1 MFHAQRKSFHR
12 FCLIRHNCL
21 MIISQQSA
29 KMQQEPYE
37 LWEQNS
43 TQFLNYYEERTKFRN
58 NQNLR
63 TTAII
68 YFIENL

>member
-1 MFHAQRKSFHR
+1 
-12 FCLIRHNCL
+12 
-21 MIISQQSA
+21 MILYQQSA

-58 NQNLR
+58 SLNLR
-63 TTAII
+63 TTTII
-68 YFIENL
+68 YFTENL

>member
-1 MFHAQRKSFHR
+1 MIHTSRKSFDG
-12 FCLIRHNCL
+12 FCWIRHNCL
-21 MIISQQSA
+21 MILYQQSA

-58 NQNLR
+58 SLNLR
-63 TTAII
+63 TTTII
-68 YFIENL
+68 YFTENL

>member
-1 MFHAQRKSFHR
+1 
-12 FCLIRHNCL
+12 

-43 TQFLNYYEERTKFRN
+43 TQFLNYEERTKFRN

>member
-1 MFHAQRKSFHR
+1 
-12 FCLIRHNCL
+12 

-68 YFIENL
+68 YFIENS